1 MKKIYRFFLFLI
13 ILLLIYE
20 GFKFIY
26 FSIAYI
32 SETVT
37 KKFYKYT
44 LINTYMS
51 FKARIEH
58 IFTYTIPIFSLCSGI
73 FTGIIY
79 TTWKSKISDGTL
91 DYMYFIKIQ
100 SSKYIKLLIK
110 WILIICFLQS
120 INYMIINAYQIN
132 IDYLFMLQ
140 IYQQGLIYFYIIGI
154 QIFMLSMTTYLLII
168 YSTYILF
175 IMIHV
180 IIKQKKIE
188 VSRES
193 Y

>member
-1 MKKIYRFFLFLI
+1 MKKIYKFFLFFI
-13 ILLLIYE
+13 VLLFIYE
-20 GFKFIY
+20 GFKFVY

-32 SETVT
+32 SEIITKNFYMYTV
-37 KKFYKYT
+37 
-44 LINTYMS
+44 INTYMS
-51 FKARIEH
+51 FKARVEY
-58 IFTYTIPIFSLCSGI
+58 IFTYILPIFALFSGI

-79 TTWKSKISDGTL
+79 TTWKSKIPSDIL
-91 DYMYFIKIQ
+91 NYMYFIRIQ
-100 SSKYIKLLIK
+100 SSKYIKLLVK

-120 INYMIINAYQIN
+120 INYIIINAYQIN

-140 IYQQGLIYFYIIGI
+140 ISQQGLIYFYTLGI
-154 QIFMLSMTTYLLII
+154 QMFILSMTTYLLII

-180 IIKQKKIE
+180 FIKQKKIE
-188 VSRES
+188 EKRES